1 MMTAPGTAAG
11 STGYDVPQELIER
24 ATSWRDDDPDQVTRE
39 ELDALL
45 KAAEMGDAAAC
56 AQLADRF
63 AGMLEFGTAG
73 LRGAMGAGPNRMNRS
88 MVIRAAAGLTAYLLE
103 SSPEP
108 LVVVGFDAR
117 HNSDVFAADTA
128 AVVVA
133 AGGGAMVLPR
143 PLPTPVLAFAIRWLG
158 ADAGVMVTA
167 SHNPARDN
175 GYKVYLGDGSQIVPP
190 SDAGIAA
197 HIALVDRVADVPR
210 ASSGW
215 TTMNDDVLDAY
226 LDAAAAVVA
235 PDSPRELTVVHTS
248 LHGVGSDVVVAAFA
262 RAGFSAPNVVP
273 SQSVPDPDFPT
284 VSFPN
289 PEEPGAIDAAL
300 ALATLVNP
308 DLVLANDPDAD
319 RCAVAVP
326 DPAAVT
332 PQNPSGWRM
341 LRGDEVG
348 SLLGAHIL
356 ARGVAGDDVFANS
369 IVSSRLLGAMAAG
382 AGIRHEETLTGFKWI
397 SRVPGLRY
405 GYEEAIGYCVDPHQV
420 RDKDGI
426 SAALMLAEMAAGL
439 RAQGRCLL
447 DVLDDLSVAHGVHA
461 TDAFAVRVDDLSLI
475 QTLMSGLRESPPTS
489 LGAVPVVRIDD
500 LAEGSQGLP
509 PTDGLRYFLE
519 DESRVIVRPSG
530 TEPKL
535 KIYLETIVAVGSSAS
550 LAAARTAAADR
561 LLRLSASMRRLTT
574 PA

>member
-1 MMTAPGTAAG
+1 MTAPGTAAG

-24 ATSWRDDDPDQVTRE
+24 ATSWRDDDPDQVTRA

-509 PTDGLRYFLE
+509 PTDGLRYFLV

-550 LAAARTAAADR
+550 LAAARTEAADR